1 MFLLYPVRMPK
12 AVQVS
17 AFRNEMEYCA
27 LSTTA
32 LLGGI
37 NGNKTVHRQDNSP
50 TPFLKTVHRQI

>member
-17 AFRNEMEYCA
+17 AFRNEMECA

-37 NGNKTVHRQDNSP
+37 NGNKTVH
-50 TPFLKTVHRQI
+50 